1 MDTVREPNWEPLD
14 TIEVIAAEAN
24 GKFST
29 ADCVIL
35 QTRSLCQQIANFS

>member
-1 MDTVREPNWEPLD
+1 MDTVRESNWEPLGI
-14 TIEVIAAEAN
+14 IEVIAVEAN

-35 QTRSLCQQIANFS
+35 QTRSLYQQIANFS